1 MRGLFVT
8 GTDTGI
14 GKTVVSAALMAGA
27 GPGVCYFKP
36 VQTGDDDDTRTVERL
51 SQAPVIEPAYRLP
64 LPASPH
70 HAAEEAGASIHIETI
85 LDTIRPHDHRWV
97 VEGAGGLMVPLS
109 RQQLTPD
116 LIRALNLPVLV
127 VSSTR
132 LGTINHTLLTLHQL
146 DRLGLPILG
155 TGLIGDDD
163 PSATSGI
170 GSHHPA
176 PIIARLPYLDRVD
189 PASVAG
195 WGERLHRAPRIQE
208 VLR

>member
-1 MRGLFVT
+1 M
-8 GTDTGI
+8 
-14 GKTVVSAALMAGA
+14 
-27 GPGVCYFKP
+27 CYFKP

-70 HAAEEAGASIHIETI
+70 YAAEEAGVTISVETI
-85 LDTIRPHDHRWV
+85 LETVGPHERRWV

-109 RQQLTPD
+109 RQRLMPD

-146 DRLGLPILG
+146 DVLGLPILG
-155 TGLIGDDD
+155 TVLVGDDD
-163 PSATSGI
+163 PSANSGI
-170 GSHHPA
+170 GSHHSA
-176 PIIARLPYLDRVD
+176 PIIARLPYLDHVD
-189 PASVAG
+189 SDSIRG
-195 WGERLHRAPRIQE
+195 WGERLHRAPQIQE

>member
-36 VQTGDDDDTRTVERL
+36 VQTGDDDDTHTVPRL
-51 SQAPVIEPAYRLP
+51 SQAPVTEPAYRLER
-64 LPASPH
+64 PASPH
-70 HAAEEAGASIHIETI
+70 HAAEEAGVSIRIDAILETM
-85 LDTIRPHDHRWV
+85 RPHDHRWV
-97 VEGAGGLMVPLS
+97 VEGAGGLLVPLS
-109 RQQLTPD
+109 RQQLMPE

-146 DRLGLPILG
+146 DALGLPILG
-155 TGLIGDDD
+155 TVLIGDDD
-163 PSATSGI
+163 PSANSGI

-176 PIIARLPYLDRVD
+176 PILARLPYLEQVD
-189 PASVAG
+189 HGSVGA
-195 WGERLHRAPRIQE
+195 WGERLHRTPRIQE